1 MRSRLQREQQLAQ
14 LRQRRGGVE
23 RRELAEQRQRDEADG
38 EALVVQGEA
47 GGAEALPL
55 TQVRPEARV
64 AQGLQHRAADVCVG
78 VCDAHA
84 EQLREDVAHL
94 VWRGG
99 GGVRRGR

>member
-1 MRSRLQREQQLAQ
+1 M
-14 LRQRRGGVE
+14 
-23 RRELAEQRQRDEADG
+23 
-38 EALVVQGEA
+38 QGEA

-94 VWRGG
+94 VWRGAG
-99 GGVRRGR
+99 RGTREVKHEGEGHSLGLG